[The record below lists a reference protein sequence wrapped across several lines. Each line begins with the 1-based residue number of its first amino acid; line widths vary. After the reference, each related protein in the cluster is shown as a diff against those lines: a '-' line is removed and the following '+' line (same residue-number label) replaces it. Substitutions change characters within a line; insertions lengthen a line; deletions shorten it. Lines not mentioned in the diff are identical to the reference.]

1 MPMKYVPTRNTF
13 VILIFGGGMLLF
25 ILLAIFPNYLSYN
38 NIEHEISM
46 LKYKIEEQKILS
58 PIFEDLSK
66 KAQFQKPESLPFP
79 SADKL
84 SPNDTEKITPIIRDI
99 IETNGFTLED
109 IATDIESLMTG
120 SGNLKMSVNIV
131 GEFHKLRDV
140 LLDLGNLPYLDHIEV
155 IQINSSGDQNK
166 IILTIWV
173 SQQR

>member
-1 MPMKYVPTRNTF
+1 MKYVPTRNTF

-25 ILLAIFPNYLSYN
+25 ILLAIFPNYISYN
-38 NIEHEISM
+38 NIKHEISI

-66 KAQFQKPESLPFP
+66 KAQFQKPDSLPFP
-79 SADKL
+79 SAEKL

-120 SGNLKMSVNIV
+120 SGNLKMSVNVV

-155 IQINSSGDQNK
+155 IQVNSSGDKNK

-173 SQQR
+173 SQER